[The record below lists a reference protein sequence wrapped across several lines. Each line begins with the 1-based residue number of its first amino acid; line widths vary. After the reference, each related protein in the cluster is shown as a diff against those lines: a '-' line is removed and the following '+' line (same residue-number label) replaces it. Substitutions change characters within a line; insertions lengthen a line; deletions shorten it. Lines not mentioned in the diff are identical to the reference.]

1 MATRVFVRNTRTPYR
16 KAVPLRPRAKPLTLP
31 SQWPAVAPD
40 TGFNAHGIAELP
52 RFSTRHSTSKC
63 DAELLAHPVGDKW
76 VASYGFKFRTGDC
89 QGDTP
94 PLSRHGQRFA
104 NIGEAVAD
112 ATARLLASLDDKYP
126 AAPSTKAQA
135 VALDGLR
142 KWIKAQADRARAGE
156 FEEKKPFAGLN
167 FIDLFAGIGGFR
179 LPLESGGARCV
190 LSCEIDK
197 DARRTYA
204 ANFDTCDH
212 PFPEDITQVRAE
224 DVPDHDIL
232 TAGFPCQPFS
242 AAGKRQGADDP
253 RGRLFHEIVRIVA
266 AKLPR
271 LVLLENVPAF
281 LTLDGGKH
289 ANEVHRLLGNLG
301 YAVTRKVMSAVE
313 FGLPQLRE
321 RVFFVATRRDAV
333 ANDRSFAFPVGAGAS
348 LCVADILEAKAPR
361 GTIDPERIVVD
372 PTRDPD
378 SLTQRIGRLDGSD
391 RQNARVMD
399 PKGVGMT
406 LLAGQ
411 PNCGLYMVDGRP
423 RALTARERARMQ
435 GFPDSFHI
443 PASYTQACKQF
454 GNSVAVPVVAALAEA
469 AANHC
474 FQQAA

>member
-1 MATRVFVRNTRTPYR
+1 MAARQFNRRIAATRSARRNVQTPTPTAQR
-16 KAVPLRPRAKPLTLP
+16 QASTPETA
-31 SQWPAVAPD
+31 
-40 TGFNAHGIAELP
+40 FNAHGVVESPHFRINHA
-52 RFSTRHSTSKC
+52 TDKC
-63 DAELLAHPVGDKW
+63 DAELLAHPVGDEW
-76 VASYGFKFRTGDC
+76 VAGYGFEFRTGDC
-89 QGDTP
+89 QGETLP
-94 PLSRHGQRFA
+94 PSRHDQRFA
-104 NIGEAVAD
+104 SIGEAVA
-112 ATARLLASLDDKYP
+112 AAAIRLLASLDVKYP
-126 AAPSTKAQA
+126 AAPSTKTQA

-142 KWIKAQADRARAGE
+142 KWIAAQADRARAGE
-156 FEEKKPFAGLN
+156 FEEKKPFDGLR

-179 LPLESGGARCV
+179 LPLEFGGARCV

-197 DARRTYA
+197 NARRTYA
-204 ANFDTCDH
+204 ANFDTSNH

-224 DVPDHDIL
+224 SVPDHDIL

-242 AAGKRQGADDP
+242 AAGKRRGTDDP
-253 RGRLFHEIVRIVA
+253 RGRLFHEIVLIVA

-271 LVLLENVPAF
+271 LVMLENVPAF

-289 ANEVHRLLGNLG
+289 ANQVHRLLGNLG

-321 RVFFVATRRDAV
+321 RVFFVATRRDVA
-333 ANDRSFAFPVGAGAS
+333 ANDSSFAFPVGAGAS
-348 LCVADILEAKAPR
+348 LCVADILDAKAPK
-361 GTIDPERIVVD
+361 GIIDPKRIVAD

-435 GFPDSFHI
+435 GFPESFRI
-443 PASYTQACKQF
+443 PESYTQACRQF

>member
-1 MATRVFVRNTRTPYR
+1 MAT
-16 KAVPLRPRAKPLTLP
+16 AHISRPGSSPVNQRA
-31 SQWPAVAPD
+31 
-40 TGFNAHGIAELP
+40 GFNTHGIAEAP
-52 RFSTRHSTSKC
+52 RFSNTHAATTGHWEAR
-63 DAELLAHPVGDKW
+63 LQAHPVGKEW
-76 VASYGFKFRTGDC
+76 VAGYGFEIRTGEC
-89 QGDTP
+89 QGETLP
-94 PLSRHGQRFA
+94 PSLHDQRFA
-104 NIGEAVAD
+104 TIGDAVPNA
-112 ATARLLASLDDKYP
+112 AARLLASLDAKYP
-126 AAPSTKAQA
+126 AAPGTKTEAKALTALRAWVEEQA
-135 VALDGLR
+135 RRASAGEFDKAMVLDGLR
-142 KWIKAQADRARAGE
+142 
-156 FEEKKPFAGLN
+156 

-179 LPLESGGARCV
+179 LPLESMGAKCV

-197 DARRTYA
+197 NARRTYA
-204 ANFDTCDH
+204 ANFDTSGH
-212 PFPEDITQVRAE
+212 PFPEDITQVRAD

-289 ANEVHRLLGNLG
+289 ANQVHRLLGNLG

-321 RVFFVATRRDAV
+321 RVFFVATRRDVA
-333 ANDRSFAFPVGAGAS
+333 ANDSSFAFPVGAGAS
-348 LCVADILEAKAPR
+348 LCVADILDAKAPK
-361 GTIDPERIVVD
+361 GSIDPKRIVAD

-435 GFPDSFHI
+435 GFPESFHL
-443 PASYTQACKQF
+443 PASYTQACRQF

-474 FQQAA
+474 FHQAA